1 MGLVFTLKV
10 QGRSSSSRLARMATD
25 SKPTRRKPPANHL
38 NRSTPSKVSRSADST
53 AYTAPA
59 LEKGLEIIELLS
71 QAAAPM
77 TLLQLS
83 QSLNRSSSEIYRMVE
98 VLVQRGY
105 LVREAGQHRLSLKLF
120 DLGIG
125 QMPSRD
131 LISVAV
137 PAMHEVAQRTR
148 QSVHLCV
155 HDNQR
160 LVVVASVPTPEPLG
174 FSVKLGSHFPFRA
187 DRTSVRVLAA
197 FQPDALRELLL
208 DEMMELAVPPRSSR
222 AALKRRLESLRLQG
236 FEENESDTVRGVVD
250 MAYPIFDQFHPG
262 AIASL
267 NMPYLT
273 QRDAR
278 MSRLKARDV
287 LAAAALE
294 ISRLLGAAN
303 P

>member
-1 MGLVFTLKV
+1 MATPPKTTSR
-10 QGRSSSSRLARMATD
+10 QAISTRSISPRSSRGTD
-25 SKPTRRKPPANHL
+25 SA
-38 NRSTPSKVSRSADST
+38 

-71 QAAAPM
+71 QASAPM

-83 QSLNRSSSEIYRMVE
+83 QSLDRSSSEIYRMVE

-120 DLGIG
+120 NLGVG
-125 QMPSRD
+125 QIPSRD
-131 LISVAV
+131 LVSVAV
-137 PAMHEVAQRTR
+137 PAMHEVAQQTR

-197 FQPDALRELLL
+197 FQNDDMRERLM
-208 DEMMELAVPPRSSR
+208 DEMMALAVSPRLSR
-222 AALKRRLESLRLQG
+222 TALKRRLDAVHRRG
-236 FEENESDTVRGVVD
+236 YEEGESDTVRGVVD
-250 MAYPIFDQFHPG
+250 MAYPIFDSFHPG

-273 QRDAR
+273 QRDAH
-278 MSRLKARDV
+278 MKRLKARDV
-287 LAAAALE
+287 LAAVARE
-294 ISRLLGAAN
+294 ISLRLGAAM

>member
-1 MGLVFTLKV
+1 MSVPD
-10 QGRSSSSRLARMATD
+10 RSS
-25 SKPTRRKPPANHL
+25 
-38 NRSTPSKVSRSADST
+38 
-53 AYTAPA
+53 YTAPA
-59 LEKGLEIIELLS
+59 LEKGLEIIESLS
-71 QAAAPM
+71 RNATPM
-77 TLLQLS
+77 TLQQLS
-83 QSLNRSSSEIYRMVE
+83 QSIERSSSEIYRMVE
-98 VLVQRGY
+98 VLVERGY
-105 LVREAGQHRLSLKLF
+105 VLREGGLHRLSLKLF

-125 QMPSRD
+125 QMPSSD
-131 LISVAV
+131 LVSVAV

-197 FQPDALRELLL
+197 FQPDALRELFL
-208 DEMMELAVPPRSSR
+208 DEMMALAVPPRLSR
-222 AALKRRLESLRLQG
+222 TALRRRLDELRRQG
-236 FEENESDTVRGVVD
+236 FEENESDTVRGIVD
-250 MAYPIFDQFHPG
+250 MAYPLFDQFHPG

-278 MSRLKARDV
+278 MTRLQARKVLAQAARD
-287 LAAAALE
+287 
-294 ISRLLGAAN
+294 ISQRLGAAQS
-303 P
+303 